1 MLTPNS
7 QRQVSSLRAVCNDE
21 KLVNSYEL
29 RLERKDLL
37 KRRQEQI
44 VSDVNKLLNDKDYD
58 FIEVMGAYGDAE
70 VVENLVHAVGF
81 SAVQESLNLVRESLH
96 LCACHGEPMRYKS
109 ICMIDGN
116 PTGERDLLGINDAP
130 YDLGE

>member
-1 MLTPNS
+1 MLQDS
-7 QRQVSSLRAVCNDE
+7 RRSVDSLRAVCNDE
-21 KLVNSYEL
+21 KLVNSYQL
-29 RLERKDLL
+29 RLERADFL
-37 KRRQEQI
+37 KLRRQEI
-44 VSDVNKLLNDKDYD
+44 VRNLNKFLADKEYD

-96 LCACHGEPMRYKS
+96 LCACHGEPMKYKS

-116 PTGERDLLGINDAP
+116 PTGERDLLGLNDAP
-130 YDLGE
+130 YDSGE